1 MIKIKWKLIK
11 NTHTLHFYYIIHWK
25 KINAV
30 ILWKRLKLYTIIY
43 YIYINYMYNYI
54 YNWIKKKYY
63 HIYYLITN

>member
-1 MIKIKWKLIK
+1 MKINKK
-11 NTHTLHFYYIIHWK
+11 YSRYIFIILFIEK

-30 ILWKRLKLYTIIY
+30 ILWKRLKPYTIIY